1 MGKKAKK
8 IQTDYTT
15 AGHEISQQA
24 VPYYKQAMQNISDYA
39 NDPTQYIDK
48 YLKYYDNT
56 AQQSDF
62 LRDYNRAM
70 ANATNRNYSAT
81 GGGYSSSGQRA
92 YDDNQRYWNDEA
104 SRLSQA
110 NTSAAAQLAEN
121 YFNDNLAAQSSAGAG
136 YRLGKDY
143 SDIQQYNAAVD
154 KNNSFMNQLGGSMG
168 TIGGAIGS
176 IWGPAGTMIGQA
188 AGNALGSFMQT
199 DTSGITGG
207 TSSTLDNSGA
217 FGSGGFSGFAGNL
230 NKLLSGAKQNGS
242 NAFRWR
248 GNANMPSNAGSSV
261 GGAVGNMAA
270 NLLRR

>member
-24 VPYYKQAMQNISDYA
+24 VPYYKQAMQNIHDYA

-62 LRDYNRAM
+62 LRNYNRAM

-92 YDDNQRYWNDEA
+92 YEDNQRHWNDEA

-136 YRLGKDY
+136 YGLGREY
-143 SDIQQYNAAVD
+143 SNIQQYNAAVD
-154 KNNSFMNQLGGSMG
+154 KN
-168 TIGGAIGS
+168 
-176 IWGPAGTMIGQA
+176 
-188 AGNALGSFMQT
+188 
-199 DTSGITGG
+199 
-207 TSSTLDNSGA
+207 
-217 FGSGGFSGFAGNL
+217 
-230 NKLLSGAKQNGS
+230 KYS
-242 NAFRWR
+242 NHTVYEAR
-248 GNANMPSNAGSSV
+248 P
-261 GGAVGNMAA
+261 
-270 NLLRR
+270 

>member
-24 VPYYKQAMQNISDYA
+24 VPYYKQAMQNVSDYA

-48 YLKYYDNT
+48 YLKYYNNT

-62 LRDYNRAM
+62 LRNYNRAM

-110 NTSAAAQLAEN
+110 NTSAAAQLAQN
-121 YFNDNLAAQSSAGAG
+121 YFDNNLTASEAFNKAYGT
-136 YRLGKDY
+136 GKEY
-143 SDIQQYNAAVD
+143 SDIEQYN
-154 KNNSFMNQLGGSMG
+154 N
-168 TIGGAIGS
+168 I
-176 IWGPAGTMIGQA
+176 
-188 AGNALGSFMQT
+188 
-199 DTSGITGG
+199 
-207 TSSTLDNSGA
+207 
-217 FGSGGFSGFAGNL
+217 
-230 NKLLSGAKQNGS
+230 AKQNNTFGNQAKQVGGQALGAAGS
-242 NAFRWR
+242 IIGAIP
-248 GNANMPSNAGSSV
+248 GVGTAVGAGLGLLGAGLSNSSIDGLASAGLGSSV
-261 GGAVGNMAA
+261 NNSGLFGNLTKTLGNSLGAYLKQGNSNKFTDWLGGN
-270 NLLRR
+270 NLSKIKKAPVPNK

>member
-62 LRDYNRAM
+62 LRNYNRAM

-176 IWGPAGTMIGQA
+176 IWGPAGSMIGQA
-188 AGNALGSFMQT
+188 AGNTLGSFMQT

-207 TSSTLDNSGA
+207 TSSTSDNSGA

-230 NKLLSGAKQNGS
+230 NKLLSGAKQNGGS
-242 NAFRWR
+242 AFKWGR
-248 GNANMPSNAGSSV
+248 
-261 GGAVGNMAA
+261 
-270 NLLRR
+270 